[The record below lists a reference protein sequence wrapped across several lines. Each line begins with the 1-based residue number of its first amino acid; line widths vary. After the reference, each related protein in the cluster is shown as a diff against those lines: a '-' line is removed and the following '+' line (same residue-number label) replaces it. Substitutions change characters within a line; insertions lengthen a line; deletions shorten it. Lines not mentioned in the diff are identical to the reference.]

1 MNFIKQNFHFDG
13 EYLVYGPAMYSKDS
27 RFVAR
32 FKRNKRDR
40 SSFTKFLMQ
49 NFTVEDYF
57 SAREAGDTPV
67 GILRTRGW
75 VSPTIQKFRDAG
87 LLPSL

>member
-1 MNFIKQNFHFDG
+1 MNFIKENFHFDS
-13 EYLVYGPAMYSKDS
+13 EYLVYGPHMYGKDT

-40 SSFTKFLMQ
+40 SSFIKFLMQ

-57 SAREAGDTPV
+57 SALEAGATPA

>member
-49 NFTVEDYF
+49 NFTVDEYF
-57 SAREAGDTPV
+57 SALKIYAPSR
-67 GILRTRGW
+67 ILTAKGW
-75 VSPTIQKFRDAG
+75 ISPTVAK
-87 LLPSL
+87 SLQQLCST